1 MLRCFFNVLLV
12 IVGFATWAQSSV
24 SIQKEA
30 AQFKKTLLEHH
41 VTPRS
46 IDDSFSKDAFDLFL
60 KQLDPNRHYFTQQD
74 IIQLS
79 AYRNSIDDELN
90 GSSWNLLPEVTRRF
104 ASNLRTAQAIIE
116 QHTAKPFDFMTT
128 DETSYTSFD
137 WPADEKE
144 MNKRWLQHL
153 KLETLNE
160 LMRLKKS
167 GRPGND
173 ADFLKTK
180 EVEARNATR
189 KSAIRAVQ
197 RIAEHPMG
205 YDDYVASLYLRA
217 IGLAFDPHSVHL
229 SFSEMNDYIT
239 SLGTEGYF
247 FGITIGENER
257 GEIIID
263 ELTPGGAAW
272 RSGIVHS
279 GDVIE
284 KVRWGANEWI
294 EVSGMSRGELNDLL
308 MESNHIVMEFMLV
321 EGSGLRKN
329 VLLKKEK
336 MESDE
341 NIVKSLILAGEK
353 KIGYISL
360 PGFYSSWGGSES
372 SRCANDV
379 AKEIL
384 KLKKENIDG
393 LILDVRFNGGGSLY
407 EAVAMAG
414 IFIDAGPMGL
424 IKDKTRE
431 VISIKDM
438 NRGTVY
444 DGPLVLMV
452 NGLSA
457 SASEFLAAALQDYRR
472 AVIVGSK
479 TYGKA
484 TGQRIFP
491 MQPGKVEIDHTL
503 DINSGWGFSTITS
516 MKIYRVTGKTAQKYG
531 VKPDIVLPDLYD
543 FAGLGESHATGAL
556 SSDSVSKKAYYTPL
570 APLPLPELRGK
581 SDLRVKA
588 SEAFQLTR
596 ECSLQ
601 FADLR
606 EKFDTVSLSWRGYQE
621 AAGKQAALFTR
632 LQELNSKPLQSFK
645 IGAHSF
651 SQQRLQMDDY
661 ARQQSESWIEKLSR
675 DISLEE
681 AYFIICDYIAVGS
694 AN

>member
-1 MLRCFFNVLLV
+1 MLRCFFTAWLV
-12 IVGFATWAQSSV
+12 IVSFAALAQSPV
-24 SIQKEA
+24 TVKQEA
-30 AQFKKTLLEHH
+30 NQFKKNLLEHH
-41 VTPRS
+41 VNPRP
-46 IDDSFSKDAFDLFL
+46 IDDSFSKDVFDLFL
-60 KQLDPNRHYFTQQD
+60 KILDPNRQFFSQQD
-74 IIQLS
+74 IAQIS
-79 AYRNSIDDELN
+79 VYRTMIDDELN
-90 GSSWNLLPEVTRRF
+90 GSSWQLLPDVTQRL
-104 ASNLRTAQAIIE
+104 AKNLQKAQKTIE
-116 QHTAKPFDFMTT
+116 QHTVKPFDFTK
-128 DETSYTSFD
+128 DGVYKANSD

-144 MNKRWLQHL
+144 MDSRWIQHL

-160 LMRLKKS
+160 LIRLKKS
-167 GRPGND
+167 STINEK
-173 ADFLKTK
+173 DFLKSK
-180 EVEARNATR
+180 ESEARNNVR
-189 KSAIRAVQ
+189 KSAMRTVQ
-197 RIAEHPMG
+197 RVIEHPMG
-205 YDDYVASLYLRA
+205 YDDYVSSSYVRA

-229 SFSEMNDYIT
+229 SFAEMNDYIT
-239 SLGTEGYF
+239 SLGTEGYY
-247 FGITIGENER
+247 FGITISENDR

-272 RSGIVHS
+272 RSGMVHS

-294 EVSGMSRGELNDLL
+294 VVSDMSRAGLNDLL
-308 MESNHIVMEFMLV
+308 MESNHVVMEFALI

-336 MESDE
+336 MESED
-341 NIVKSLILAGEK
+341 NIVKSLILTGNK

-360 PGFYSSWGGSES
+360 PGFYSAWGGSES

-384 KLKKENIDG
+384 KLKKENIEG
-393 LILDVRFNGGGSLY
+393 LILDVRYNGGGSLY

-424 IKDKTRE
+424 IKDKTGD

-457 SASEFLAAALQDYRR
+457 SASEFLAAALQDYNR
-472 AVIVGSK
+472 AVIVGSN

-491 MQPGKVEIDHTL
+491 MQPGKLEIDHTL
-503 DINSGWGFSTITS
+503 DINSGWGFSTITC

-531 VKPDIVLPDLYD
+531 VTPDIILPDLYD
-543 FAGLGESHATGAL
+543 LAGLGESYATGAL
-556 SSDSVSKKAYYTPL
+556 PSDSVIKKTYYTPL
-570 APLPLPELRGK
+570 TPLPVKELK
-581 SDLRVKA
+581 SNSIDRIKA

-596 ECSLQ
+596 ECSEQL
-601 FADLR
+601 AVSMDNV
-606 EKFDTVSLSWRGYQE
+606 DTVSLTWAGFAQVAEKEAKIFLELQE
-621 AAGKQAALFTR
+621 ACSQP
-632 LQELNSKPLQSFK
+632 SKSFK
-645 IGAHSF
+645 IKTHAF
-651 SQQRLQMDDY
+651 NLQRLQMDDY
-661 ARQQSESWIEKLSR
+661 ARQQNESWIEKLSR

>member
-1 MLRCFFNVLLV
+1 MLRSFFNVLLV
-12 IVGFATWAQSSV
+12 IITIATQAQSPVSV
-24 SIQKEA
+24 QQEA
-30 AQFKKTLLEHH
+30 AAFKKNLLEHH
-41 VTPRS
+41 VSPRP
-46 IDDSFSKDAFDLFL
+46 IDDAFSNDAFDLFL
-60 KQLDPNRHYFTQQD
+60 KQLDPNRHYFSQQD
-74 IIQLS
+74 IAQIS
-79 AYRNSIDDELN
+79 AYRNMIDDELN
-90 GSSWNLLPEVTRRF
+90 GSSWQILPEVTQRL
-104 ASNLRTAQAIIE
+104 AKNLRTARTIIE
-116 QHTAKPFDFMTT
+116 QHTAKPFDFTT
-128 DETSYTSFD
+128 NEFYYNNLE

-144 MNKRWLQHL
+144 MHRRWLQHL

-160 LMRLKKS
+160 LIRLKKS
-167 GRPGND
+167 SRSGSD
-173 ADFLKTK
+173 ANFLKTK
-180 EVEARNATR
+180 EAEARSTTQ

-205 YDDYVASLYLRA
+205 YEEYVASLYLRA
-217 IGLAFDPHSVHL
+217 VGLAFDPHSIHL

-239 SLGTEGYF
+239 SLGTEGYY
-247 FGITIGENER
+247 FGITISENEQ
-257 GEIIID
+257 GEMIID

-279 GDVIE
+279 GDIIE
-284 KVRWGANEWI
+284 KIRWGANEWI
-294 EVSGMSRGELNDLL
+294 EVSSMSRGELNDLL

-336 MESDE
+336 IESEE
-341 NIVKSLILAGEK
+341 NVVKSLILAGKK

-424 IKDKTRE
+424 IKDKTGE

-444 DGPLVLMV
+444 DGPLALMV

-457 SASEFLAAALQDYRR
+457 SASEFLAAALQDYHR

-484 TGQRIFP
+484 TGQRILP
-491 MQPGKVEIDHTL
+491 MQPGKLELDHTL

-531 VKPDIVLPDLYD
+531 VKPDILLPDLYD
-543 FAGLGESHATGAL
+543 LASLGESHATGAL
-556 SSDSVSKKAYYTPL
+556 SSDSVTKKTYYTPL
-570 APLPLPELRGK
+570 PTLPVQELRSK
-581 SDLRVKA
+581 SNLRVNT

-601 FADLR
+601 FAALED
-606 EKFDTVSLSWRGYQE
+606 KIDTISLSWNGYQE
-621 AAGKQAALFTR
+621 TAERRDALFAK
-632 LQELNSKPLQSFK
+632 LQESHSKPLKSFQ
-645 IGAHSF
+645 IASHAFG
-651 SQQRLQMDDY
+651 QQRLQMDDY
-661 ARQQSESWIEKLSR
+661 ARKQNELWIEKLSR

>member
-12 IVGFATWAQSSV
+12 IVGFATWAQSPVSV
-24 SIQKEA
+24 QQEA
-30 AQFKKTLLEHH
+30 AQFKKNLLEHH
-41 VTPRS
+41 VSPRP
-46 IDDSFSKDAFDLFL
+46 IDDAFSNDAFDLFL
-60 KQLDPNRHYFTQQD
+60 KQLDPNRHYFSQQD
-74 IIQLS
+74 IVQIS
-79 AYRNSIDDELN
+79 AYRNSIDEELN
-90 GSSWNLLPEVTRRF
+90 GVSWHLLPEVTRRL
-104 ASNLRTAQAIIE
+104 ANNLQTAKTIIE
-116 QHTAKPFDFMTT
+116 QQTAKPFDFTS
-128 DETSYTSFD
+128 DEIRYSNLD

-144 MNKRWLQHL
+144 MHKRWLQHL

-160 LMRLKKS
+160 LVRLKKS
-167 GRPGND
+167 VHPGND
-173 ADFLKTK
+173 ANFLKTK
-180 EVEARNATR
+180 EAEARNTTR

-205 YDDYVASLYLRA
+205 YEDYVASLYLRA
-217 IGLAFDPHSVHL
+217 LGLAFDPHSVHL

-239 SLGTEGYF
+239 SLGTEGYY
-247 FGITIGENER
+247 FGITISENEQ
-257 GEIIID
+257 GQMIID

-308 MESNHIVMEFMLV
+308 IESNHIVMEFMLV
-321 EGSGLRKN
+321 EVSGVRKN

-336 MESDE
+336 MESDD
-341 NIVKSLILAGEK
+341 NVVKSLILAGEK

-360 PGFYSSWGGSES
+360 PGFYSSWGGGES
-372 SRCANDV
+372 ARCANDV

-393 LILDVRFNGGGSLY
+393 LILDVRFNGGGSLF

-424 IKDKTRE
+424 IKDKTGE

-457 SASEFLAAALQDYRR
+457 SASEFLAAALQDYNR
-472 AVIVGSK
+472 ALIVGSK

-484 TGQRIFP
+484 TGQRILP
-491 MQPGKVEIDHTL
+491 MQPGKVELDHTL

-516 MKIYRVTGKTAQKYG
+516 MKIYRVTGKTAQRYG
-531 VKPDIVLPDLYD
+531 ITPDIVLPDLYD
-543 FAGLGESHATGAL
+543 LATFGESHATGAL
-556 SSDSVSKKAYYTPL
+556 TSDSVTKKTYYTPL
-570 APLPLPELRGK
+570 PPLPLPELK
-581 SDLRVKA
+581 SKSSLRVKA
-588 SEAFQLTR
+588 SEAFHQTR

-601 FADLR
+601 FAPSK
-606 EKFDTVSLSWRGYQE
+606 EKYDTVSLSWGVYQE
-621 AAGKQAALFTR
+621 LAEKRANLFKR
-632 LQELNSKPLQSFK
+632 LQESSSKPSKSFK
-645 IGAHSF
+645 IGAHAF
-651 SQQRLQMDDY
+651 GQQRLQMDEY
-661 ARQQSESWIEKLSR
+661 ARQQNDFWIEKLSR

>member
-1 MLRCFFNVLLV
+1 MLRFFFNVLLV

-24 SIQKEA
+24 SVQQEA
-30 AQFKKTLLEHH
+30 AQFKKNLLEHH
-41 VTPRS
+41 VSPRP
-46 IDDSFSKDAFDLFL
+46 IDDAFSKDVFDLFV
-60 KQLDPNRHYFTQQD
+60 KQLDPNRHYFNQQD
-74 IIQLS
+74 IAQLS

-90 GSSWNLLPEVTRRF
+90 GSSWYLLPEVTQRL
-104 ASNLRTAQAIIE
+104 AKNLQTARTIIE
-116 QHTAKPFDFMTT
+116 QHTAKPFDFTT
-128 DETSYTSFD
+128 DEMYYSSLD

-144 MNKRWLQHL
+144 MRKRWLQHL

-160 LMRLKKS
+160 LIRLKRS
-167 GRPGND
+167 APAGND
-173 ADFLKTK
+173 ANFLKTK
-180 EVEARNATR
+180 EAEARNATK
-189 KSAIRAVQ
+189 KSAIRAIQ
-197 RIAEHPMG
+197 RIAEHAMG
-205 YDDYVASLYLRA
+205 YEDYVASLYLRA
-217 IGLAFDPHSVHL
+217 LGLAFDPHSVHL
-229 SFSEMNDYIT
+229 SFGEMNDYIT
-239 SLGTEGYF
+239 SLGTEGYY
-247 FGITIGENER
+247 FGITISENER
-257 GEIIID
+257 GEMIID

-294 EVSGMSRGELNDLL
+294 EVSGMSRAELNDLL

-321 EGSGLRKN
+321 EASGLRKN

-336 MESDE
+336 MESDD
-341 NIVKSLILAGEK
+341 NVVKSLILAGEK

-407 EAVAMAG
+407 EAVVMAG

-424 IKDKTRE
+424 IKDKTGE
-431 VISIKDM
+431 VVSIKDM

-444 DGPLVLMV
+444 DGPLVLMI

-457 SASEFLAAALQDYRR
+457 SASEFLAAALQDYKR

-531 VKPDIVLPDLYD
+531 VTPDIALPDLYD
-543 FAGLGESHATGAL
+543 LAGLGESNAIGAL
-556 SSDSVSKKAYYTPL
+556 SSDSVTKKTYYTPL
-570 APLPLPELRGK
+570 PPLPVQELRSK
-581 SDLRVKA
+581 SDLRVNA
-588 SEAFQLTR
+588 SEAFRLTR

-601 FADLR
+601 FAALQ
-606 EKFDTVSLSWRGYQE
+606 EKLDTISLSWMGYQE
-621 AAGKQAALFTR
+621 LAEKRTALFAK
-632 LQELNSKPLQSFK
+632 LQESNSQSLQSFK
-645 IGAHSF
+645 IGAHAF
-651 SQQRLQMDDY
+651 SQQRLQLDDY

>member
-12 IVGFATWAQSSV
+12 IAGFATWAQSSV
-24 SIQKEA
+24 SVQQEA
-30 AQFKKTLLEHH
+30 AQFKKNLLEHH
-41 VTPRS
+41 VSPRP
-46 IDDSFSKDAFDLFL
+46 IDDAFSKDVFDLFL
-60 KQLDPNRHYFTQQD
+60 KQLDPNRHYFSQQD
-74 IIQLS
+74 IAQFS

-90 GSSWNLLPEVTRRF
+90 GSSWHLLPEVTNRL
-104 ASNLRTAQAIIE
+104 AKNLQTARTIIE
-116 QHTAKPFDFMTT
+116 QHTAKPFDFRA
-128 DETSYTSFD
+128 DEIYHSSLV

-144 MNKRWLQHL
+144 MHKRWLQHL

-160 LMRLKKS
+160 LIRLKKS
-167 GRPGND
+167 AHPGND
-173 ADFLKTK
+173 ADLFKTK
-180 EVEARNATR
+180 EVEARNTIK

-205 YDDYVASLYLRA
+205 YEDYVASLYLRA
-217 IGLAFDPHSVHL
+217 LGLAFDPHSIHL

-239 SLGTEGYF
+239 SLGTEGYY
-247 FGITIGENER
+247 FGITISENER

-284 KVRWGANEWI
+284 KVRWGANDWI
-294 EVSGMSRGELNDLL
+294 EVSGMSRGEMNDLL
-308 MESNHIVMEFMLV
+308 MESNHIVMEFMLI

-336 MESDE
+336 MESDD
-341 NIVKSLILAGEK
+341 NVVKSLILSGEK

-360 PGFYSSWGGSES
+360 PGFYSSWGGNES

-424 IKDKTRE
+424 IKDKTGE
-431 VISIKDM
+431 VVSIKDM

-457 SASEFLAAALQDYRR
+457 SASEFLAAALQDYKR
-472 AVIVGSK
+472 ALIVGSR

-484 TGQRIFP
+484 TGQRILP
-491 MQPGKVEIDHTL
+491 MQPGKFEIDHTL

-531 VKPDIVLPDLYD
+531 VTPDIVLPDLYD
-543 FAGLGESHATGAL
+543 LAAIGESHATGAL
-556 SSDSVSKKAYYTPL
+556 SSDSVIKKTYYTPL
-570 APLPLPELRGK
+570 PPLPLSELRSK
-581 SDLRVKA
+581 SNLRVKA

-601 FADLR
+601 FAASKER
-606 EKFDTVSLSWRGYQE
+606 SDTVSLSWTALQE
-621 AAGKQAALFTR
+621 SAGRQGDLFTR
-632 LQELNSKPLQSFK
+632 LQKSNSKPSQSFK
-645 IGAHSF
+645 IGAYAF

>member
-1 MLRCFFNVLLV
+1 MLRCLFNVLLV

-24 SIQKEA
+24 SVQQEA
-30 AQFKKTLLEHH
+30 AQFKKNLLEHH
-41 VTPRS
+41 VSPRP
-46 IDDSFSKDAFDLFL
+46 IDDAFSKDAFDLFL
-60 KQLDPNRHYFTQQD
+60 KQLDPNRHYFTQRD
-74 IIQLS
+74 IAQIS

-90 GSSWNLLPEVTRRF
+90 GTSWYLLPEVTQRL
-104 ASNLRTAQAIIE
+104 AKNLQTVKTIIE
-116 QHTAKPFDFMTT
+116 QHTSKPFDF
-128 DETSYTSFD
+128 TSDDIYYAKLD

-144 MNKRWLQHL
+144 MHKYWLQHL
-153 KLETLNE
+153 KRETLNE
-160 LMRLKKS
+160 LFRLKKS
-167 GRPGND
+167 APPGNG
-173 ADFLKTK
+173 ANFLKTQ
-180 EVEARNATR
+180 EAEARNTTR
-189 KSAIRAVQ
+189 KAAIRAVQ

-205 YDDYVASLYLRA
+205 YEDYLASSYLRA
-217 IGLAFDPHSVHL
+217 LGLAFDPHSVHL

-239 SLGTEGYF
+239 SLGTEGYY
-247 FGITIGENER
+247 FGITINENER
-257 GEIIID
+257 GQMIID

-294 EVSGMSRGELNDLL
+294 EVSDMSRGELNELL

-336 MESDE
+336 MESED
-341 NIVKSLILAGEK
+341 NVVKSLILAGQK

-424 IKDKTRE
+424 IKDKTGE

-452 NGLSA
+452 NGFSA
-457 SASEFLAAALQDYRR
+457 SASEFLAAALQDYKR
-472 AVIVGSK
+472 ALIVGSK

-484 TGQRIFP
+484 TGQRILP
-491 MQPGKVEIDHTL
+491 MQPGKFELDQTL

-531 VKPDIVLPDLYD
+531 VTPDIVLPDLYD
-543 FAGLGESHATGAL
+543 LAVPGESHEPGAL
-556 SSDSVSKKAYYTPL
+556 PSDSVTKKTYYTPL
-570 APLPLPELRGK
+570 PPLPLPELRNK
-581 SDLRVKA
+581 SNIRVKA
-588 SEAFQLTR
+588 SEAFNLTR
-596 ECSLQ
+596 ECSNQ
-601 FADLR
+601 FAASR
-606 EKFDTVSLSWRGYQE
+606 EKSDTVSLSWNVYQQGAE
-621 AAGKQAALFTR
+621 RQAELFER
-632 LQELNSKPLQSFK
+632 LQESGSKTLKSFK
-645 IGAHSF
+645 IAAHAF
-651 SQQRLQMDDY
+651 SQQRLQMDEY
-661 ARQQSESWIEKLSR
+661 ARQQNDSWIEKLSR